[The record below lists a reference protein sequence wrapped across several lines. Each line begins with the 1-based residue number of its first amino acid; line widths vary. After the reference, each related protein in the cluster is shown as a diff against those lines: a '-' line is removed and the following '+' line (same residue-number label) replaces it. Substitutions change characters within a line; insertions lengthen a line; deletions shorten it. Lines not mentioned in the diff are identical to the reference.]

1 VTTSVPADTVV
12 IPGWLRRLGALSW
25 RLLAIAGLAA
35 VTIWLAVL
43 LGTVTVSVLLSLV
56 VAASFAP
63 LVGRLRARGWSKT
76 KSSALATLLFFLIGV
91 IILLVIALAFVPDLV
106 TFVRSIKS
114 GVAELRTQ
122 LDAASLPP
130 AIGPQIQQVADGI
143 QAWLS
148 TALGNVVGVVAS
160 VVTVAILSLIL
171 TFFVLNDGER
181 GWNWL
186 LQVTTD
192 EKRARIDASGRD
204 ALERVG
210 GYLRGTGILSAA
222 RAGAYAVFLVVLG
235 VPHVLPL
242 AVFVVLGGFIPY
254 IGPFLAMAAVLL
266 VALGSVGPQAT
277 LVLLVLMLIANG
289 IVNNFLRPIVYGRS
303 VHLHPA
309 IILIAIPAGAAVAGI
324 IGVFAAIPVTAFAV
338 AIGGALVDAL
348 EPDTGPRSD
357 RLVAGWIDR
366 LAQWSWRLLAA
377 IGVMAVAVFVI
388 AQAPIVVIPVVVA
401 AVIAASVAPIARR
414 LSRRGWG
421 NGRAAAVSVG
431 GTFLLIFLLIGVAV
445 IQVAGPAVDA
455 ARAAIAGATDL
466 QDDAGG
472 TLAWV
477 ASLAQTFGGNLLNVI
492 ATALEAISA
501 IGVVLLLSALLGFYF
516 LRDGSRGWAKV
527 IQRASEWRRVALAQ
541 AGSDAVDILGGYMF
555 GTAIISAVGAIS
567 QLVIMLVLGLPYA
580 VPVAILSFI
589 ACFIPYY
596 GGFITTGLAFLIA
609 VANGSPTQIAIMFV
623 YTIVFN
629 LIQGNVVTPLVYN
642 RAVNLHP
649 AIVLLA
655 IPAGAAVA
663 GVAGMFLAVPVLAV
677 IATTW
682 RTVLY
687 VLDDQP
693 TASRFVPP
701 PPSDEAASVAP
712 MIEGSIPASAE

>member
-1 VTTSVPADTVV
+1 LVDMVGSIRSGVTE
-12 IPGWLRRLGALSW
+12 
-25 RLLAIAGLAA
+25 
-35 VTIWLAVL
+35 
-43 LGTVTVSVLLSLV
+43 
-56 VAASFAP
+56 
-63 LVGRLRARGWSKT
+63 LRA
-76 KSSALATLLFFLIGV
+76 
-91 IILLVIALAFVPDLV
+91 
-106 TFVRSIKS
+106 
-114 GVAELRTQ
+114 ELE
-122 LDAASLPP
+122 AVSLPP
-130 AIGPQIQQVADGI
+130 VVGALLQQVVDGVRAWLGAAIGGVA
-143 QAWLS
+143 
-148 TALGNVVGVVAS
+148 GVVAS
-160 VVTVAILSLIL
+160 IVAVSILSLIL

-181 GWNWL
+181 AWNWL
-186 LQVTTD
+186 LQITSD
-192 EKRARIDASGRD
+192 AKRAKIDASGRD

-210 GYLRGTGILSAA
+210 GYLRGTAILSAA
-222 RAGAYAVFLVVLG
+222 RAAAYAVFLIVLG
-235 VPHVLPL
+235 VPNVLSL
-242 AVFVVLGGFIPY
+242 ATFVVLGGFIPY
-254 IGPFLAMAAVLL
+254 VGPFLAMAAVLL
-266 VALGSVGPQAT
+266 VALGTVGPQAT
-277 LVLLVLMLIANG
+277 LVLLILMLVANG

-309 IILIAIPAGAAVAGI
+309 IVIIAIPAGAAIAGI
-324 IGVFAAIPVTAFAV
+324 VGVFAAIPVTAFAV

-348 EPDTGPRSD
+348 EPDTGPRPD

-377 IGVMAVAVFVI
+377 IGVMAVAIFVI
-388 AQAPIVVIPVVVA
+388 IQAPIVVFPVVIA

-445 IQVAGPAVDA
+445 IQIAGPAVDA
-455 ARAAIAGATDL
+455 ANAAIAGATNL
-466 QDDAGG
+466 QDDADGK
-472 TLAWV
+472 LAWV
-477 ASLAQTFGGNLLNVI
+477 ASLAQTFGGNLLNAI
-492 ATALEAISA
+492 GTALEVISA
-501 IGVVLLLSALLGFYF
+501 IGVVLLLSALLAFYF
-516 LRDGSRGWAKV
+516 LRDGARGWARV
-527 IQRASEWRRVALAQ
+527 IQRASDWRRVALAQ

-609 VANGSPTQIAIMFV
+609 VGNGSPTQIAIMFV

-655 IPAGAAVA
+655 IPAGAAIA
-663 GVAGMFLAVPVLAV
+663 GIPGMFLAVPILAV

-693 TASRFVPP
+693 TASRFAPP
-701 PPSDEAASVAP
+701 PPDEAPSVAP

>member
-1 VTTSVPADTVV
+1 VTASVPADPVV
-12 IPGWLRRLGALSW
+12 IPGWLRRTGALSW

-35 VTIWLAVL
+35 VTIWLSVV
-43 LGTVTVSVLLSLV
+43 LGTVTVSVLLALV

-63 LVGRLRARGWSKT
+63 LVGSLRARGWSKT
-76 KSSALATLLFFLIGV
+76 ASSAAATALFFLIGV
-91 IILLVIALAFVPDLV
+91 IILLVIALAVVPDLISMV
-106 TFVRSIKS
+106 GAIQS
-114 GVAELRTQ
+114 GVAELRAELEGVSVPPEVGAQ
-122 LDAASLPP
+122 L
-130 AIGPQIQQVADGI
+130 QQVADGI
-143 QAWLS
+143 RAWLG

-181 GWNWL
+181 GWVWL
-186 LQVTTD
+186 LQITT
-192 EKRARIDASGRD
+192 ESKRERIDASGRD

-210 GYLRGTGILSAA
+210 GYLRGTAILSAA
-222 RAGAYAVFLVVLG
+222 RAGAYAVFLVALG

-254 IGPFLAMAAVLL
+254 VGPFLAMAAVLL
-266 VALGSVGPQAT
+266 AALGSVGPQAT

-309 IILIAIPAGAAVAGI
+309 IVIIAIPAGAAVAGI

-338 AIGGALVDAL
+338 AIGGAVVDAL

-366 LAQWSWRLLAA
+366 LAQWSWRVLAA
-377 IGVMAVAVFVI
+377 IGVIAVGIFVI
-388 AQAPIVVIPVVVA
+388 AQAPIVIIPVVFA
-401 AVIAASVAPIARR
+401 LIIAASVAPVARA

-421 NGRAAAVSVG
+421 NSRAAATAVG
-431 GTFLLIFLLIGVAV
+431 GTFLLLLAMIFVAA
-445 IQVAGPAVDA
+445 IQIAGPAVDA
-455 ARAAIAGATDL
+455 ANEAIAGASAL
-466 QDDAGG
+466 KDDAGG

-477 ASLAQTFGGNLLNVI
+477 ESLTQTLGGNLLATIRTVLEVI
-492 ATALEAISA
+492 AA
-501 IGVVLLLSALLGFYF
+501 IGVVLLLSALLAFYF

-527 IQRASEWRRVALAQ
+527 IQGAADWRRVALDR
-541 AGSDAVDILGGYMF
+541 AGRDAVDILGGYMF

-567 QLVIMLVLGLPYA
+567 QLAIMLILGLPYA

-609 VANGSPTQIAIMFV
+609 VGTGTPTQIAIMFV

-663 GVAGMFLAVPVLAV
+663 GVAGMFLAVPILAV
-677 IATTW
+677 IAATW

-701 PPSDEAASVAP
+701 PPDQAATFEP

>member
-1 VTTSVPADTVV
+1 MTASVPADPV
-12 IPGWLRRLGALSW
+12 IPLWLRRLGALSW
-25 RLLAIAGLAA
+25 RLLAISGLAA
-35 VTIWLAVL
+35 VTIWLSVL

-63 LVGRLRARGWSKT
+63 MVGGLRARGWSKT
-76 KSSALATLLFFLIGV
+76 KSSALATFLFFLIGV
-91 IILLVIALAFVPDLV
+91 VVLLVVVLAFVPDLV
-106 TFVRSIKS
+106 NLVRSIQS
-114 GVAELRTQ
+114 GVAELRAQ
-122 LDAASLPP
+122 LEAASLSPV
-130 AIGPQIQQVADGI
+130 IGAAIQQVVDGI
-143 QAWLS
+143 RAWLS
-148 TALGNVVGVVAS
+148 AALGGVVGVIAS

-186 LQVTTD
+186 LQVTTQA
-192 EKRARIDASGRD
+192 KRERIDASGRD

-210 GYLRGTGILSAA
+210 GYLRGTAILSAA
-222 RAGAYAVFLVVLG
+222 RAAAYAVFLVVLG
-235 VPHVLPL
+235 VPHILPL
-242 AVFVVLGGFIPY
+242 AVFVLLGGFIPY

-266 VALGSVGPQAT
+266 VALGTVGPQAT
-277 LVLLVLMLIANG
+277 LLLLVLMLIANG

-309 IILIAIPAGAAVAGI
+309 IIIIAIPAGAAVAGI

-338 AIGGALVDAL
+338 AISGAVVQAL
-348 EPDTGPRSD
+348 EPDTGPEPD

-366 LAQWSWRLLAA
+366 LAQWSWRVLAA
-377 IGVMAVAVFVI
+377 AGVLAVAVFVI
-388 AQAPIVVIPVVVA
+388 AQAPLVVFPVVLA
-401 AVIAASVAPIARR
+401 TVIAASVVPISRA

-421 NGRAAAVSVG
+421 NSRAAAAAIG
-431 GTFLLIFLLIGVAV
+431 GTFLLIVVLIGVAV
-445 IQVAGPAVDA
+445 VQIAGPVVDA
-455 ARAAIAGATDL
+455 AQAALAGASDL
-466 QDDAGG
+466 QDDADGK
-472 TLAWV
+472 LAWV
-477 ASLAQTFGGNLLNVI
+477 ASLAETFGGNLIGTIQAVLEVI
-492 ATALEAISA
+492 AA
-501 IGVVLLLSALLGFYF
+501 IGVVLLLSALLAFYF
-516 LRDGSRGWAKV
+516 LRDGARGWARV
-527 IQRASEWRRVALAQ
+527 IQRATDWRREALNR
-541 AGSDAVDILGGYMF
+541 AGGDAVAILGGYMF
-555 GTAIISAVGAIS
+555 GTAIISAVGAVS
-567 QLVIMLVLGLPYA
+567 QLAIMLILGLPFA

-609 VANGSPTQIAIMFV
+609 VAYGSPTQIAIMFV

-655 IPAGAAVA
+655 IPAGAAIA
-663 GVAGMFLAVPVLAV
+663 GIAGMFLAVPILAV
-677 IATTW
+677 IAATW

-693 TASRFVPP
+693 TASRFAPP
-701 PPSDEAASVAP
+701 PPDEAATFEP

>member
-1 VTTSVPADTVV
+1 VTASVPADPVV

-25 RLLAIAGLAA
+25 RLLAISGLAA

-63 LVGRLRARGWSKT
+63 MVGRLRARGWSKT
-76 KSSALATLLFFLIGV
+76 KSSALATGLFFLIGL
-91 IILLVIALAFVPDLV
+91 IILVVIALAVVPDLV
-106 TFVRSIKS
+106 SMVRAIQS
-114 GVAELRTQ
+114 GVQELRAD
-122 LDAASLPP
+122 LDGASVPP
-130 AIGPQIQQVADGI
+130 AVGAQLQQVVDGVR
-143 QAWLS
+143 AWLE
-148 TALGNVVGVVAS
+148 AGIGNVVGVIAS

-181 GWNWL
+181 AWVWL
-186 LQVTTD
+186 LQITT
-192 EKRARIDASGRD
+192 EAKRERIDASGRD

-222 RAGAYAVFLVVLG
+222 RAAAYAVFLVVLG

-254 IGPFLAMAAVLL
+254 VGPFLAMAAVLL

-309 IILIAIPAGAAVAGI
+309 IIIIAIPAGAAIAGI
-324 IGVFAAIPVTAFAV
+324 VGVFAAIPVTAFAV
-338 AIGGALVDAL
+338 AIGGALVEAL
-348 EPDTGPRSD
+348 EPDTGPRPD

-366 LAQWSWRLLAA
+366 LAQWSWRVLAA
-377 IGVMAVAVFVI
+377 IGVIAIAVFVI
-388 AQAPIVVIPVVVA
+388 AQAPMVIIPVVLA
-401 AVIAASVAPIARR
+401 LIIAASVAPVART

-421 NGRAAAVSVG
+421 STRAAAAAVG
-431 GTFLLIFLLIGVAV
+431 GTFLLLIFMIAVAA
-445 IQVAGPAVDA
+445 IQIAGPVVDA
-455 ARAAIAGATDL
+455 TQAAIASAGAL
-466 QDDAGG
+466 KDDAGG
-472 TLAWV
+472 NLEWV
-477 ASLAQTFGGNLLNVI
+477 ASLAQTFGGNLLGTITFLLEVI
-492 ATALEAISA
+492 AA
-501 IGVVLLLSALLGFYF
+501 IGIVILLSALLAFYF
-516 LRDGSRGWAKV
+516 LRDGSRGWARV
-527 IQRASEWRRVALAQ
+527 IQRAADWRRVALDQ
-541 AGSDAVDILGGYMF
+541 AGRDAVDILGGYMF

-567 QLVIMLVLGLPYA
+567 QLAIMLLLGLPFA

-596 GGFITTGLAFLIA
+596 GGFVTTGLAFLIA
-609 VANGSPTQIAIMFV
+609 VGYGSPTEIAIMFV

-663 GVAGMFLAVPVLAV
+663 GIAGMFLAVPILAV
-677 IATTW
+677 VATTW

-693 TASRFVPP
+693 TGSRFAPP
-701 PPSDEAASVAP
+701 PPDEAPSVAP